1 VSAEITLARVQELV
15 TRGPYHQWLGLKVV
29 AMHED
34 GIELKATWRE
44 EWVVN
49 PDRRYTHGGVLAAL
63 VDLAADW
70 ALVRRTGRGVPT
82 VDLRVDYHAAAMPG
96 DLTVKGRVVKAG
108 GQFSTAE
115 AHVYDAAGKLLA
127 SGRGTYFTAPPPPPK
142 A

>member
-1 VSAEITLARVQELV
+1 
-15 TRGPYHQWLGLKVV
+15 
-29 AMHED
+29 
-34 GIELKATWRE
+34 
-44 EWVVN
+44 
-49 PDRRYTHGGVLAAL
+49 
-63 VDLAADW
+63 
-70 ALVRRTGRGVPT
+70 
-82 VDLRVDYHAAAMPG
+82 MPG